1 MSEHEAAQHVVDAAF
16 TVHNKLGPGLVKPLY
31 EIVLAHELYKR
42 GIAVEQQKAVAIRYD
57 ELIFDDAFRAD
68 LVVASVVIV
77 EVKSS
82 AEALTDF
89 DTQRV
94 LTYLKGSGL
103 KLGLLINFGE
113 VSLKNGIKRVT
124 NGFWEEEHGFRIL
137 QS

>member
-1 MSEHEAAQHVVDAAF
+1 MIEAAFA
-16 TVHNKLGPGLVKPLY
+16 VHSKLGPGLVKPLY

-42 GIAVEQQKAVAIRYD
+42 GIAVEQQKAIAIHYD
-57 ELIFDDAFRAD
+57 ALIFDDAFRAD
-68 LVVASVVIV
+68 LVVESVLIV
-77 EVKSS
+77 EVKS
-82 AEALTDF
+82 AEALSAF
-89 DTQRV
+89 DTQRL

-103 KLGLLINFGE
+103 RLGLLINFGD